1 MIKYKLNCHSVVN
14 NGILLKMKIKYF
26 KYIKLSIAILFL
38 VMLSCEKDDICSEGT
53 STTARLFIEFYDIS
67 NQESLKNIFNFRVQ
81 GVGNENVLS
90 GYNIV
95 TSSQVLLPLKTD
107 EGITQYKLH
116 NDYGI
121 DNNGTPDDT
130 SDDIITGNEDIIT
143 VTYNTEEVYVSR
155 ACGFKT
161 VFTNITIAVENDGD
175 NWIQLIQ
182 PLNDNQSVIDETTA
196 HFKIFH

>member
-1 MIKYKLNCHSVVN
+1 MKYYKH
-14 NGILLKMKIKYF
+14 IL
-26 KYIKLSIAILFL
+26 ILIPTL
-38 VMLSCEKDDICSEGT
+38 LIVILSCEKDDICPEDT

-81 GVGNENVLS
+81 GVGNENTLPE
-90 GYNIV
+90 YNIV
-95 TSSQVLLPLKTD
+95 TSSSVLLPLKTT
-107 EGITQYKLH
+107 EGVTQYMLH

-121 DNNGTPDDT
+121 DNNGTPEDT
-130 SDDIITGNEDIIT
+130 SDDFIIGNEDIIT
-143 VTYNTEEVYVSR
+143 ISYNTEEFYVSR

-161 VFTNITIAVENDGD
+161 IFTNITVIVENDGD

-182 PLNDNQSVIDETTA
+182 PISDNQSVVDETTA